1 MLNIVKITIN
11 VGLSS
16 IKDSKSETIERTPVI
31 IGNQGKILFIYLLIP
46 SKILRINYSTVII

>member
-31 IGNQGKILFIYLLIP
+31 IGNQGKILFIYL
-46 SKILRINYSTVII
+46 